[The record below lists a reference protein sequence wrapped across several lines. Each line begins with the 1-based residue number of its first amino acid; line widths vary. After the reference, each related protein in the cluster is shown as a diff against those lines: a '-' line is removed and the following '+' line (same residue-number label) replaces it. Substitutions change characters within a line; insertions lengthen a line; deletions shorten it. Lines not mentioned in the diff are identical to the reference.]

1 MTASLATPLVPT
13 SPSGPDAIP
22 FAHTCAG
29 APEEA
34 ARQLADRLLSCR
46 PSGVL
51 FFCSAEYDLDAL
63 GQALERHFGGVPL
76 CGCTTA
82 GELTTEGY
90 ARGGVVAIGFP
101 DRDFAFAHAV
111 IDDLDNVSLPAAQT
125 LVDTLLGECQ
135 AARVAP
141 LKGHSFAVTLLDG
154 LSASEEQVLATLNAA
169 LAGIPHFGGSA
180 GDDKLGGT
188 HVYGGGRFH
197 SAAAAVV
204 MLNTRLDFEVFST
217 HHLRPRS
224 EKLVVTAV
232 DRERRRVLE
241 LNAEPAALEYAR
253 LVGVPVEALDAEV
266 FARHPLAV
274 KLNERSYVRAIQRVN
289 PDHSLSFY
297 CAVENGIVLT
307 AMAPTPLLGGLEAGL
322 ETLAERL
329 GEPGL
334 VIGCDCCLRRLE
346 VNQDGLLPQARSL
359 LSRYRVVGFNTYGEH
374 YDGLHLNQTFTGVYL
389 GRPPRT
395 RPGEQA

>member
-34 ARQLADRLLSCR
+34 ARQLADHLLSCR

-82 GELTTEGY
+82 GELTTQGY

-141 LKGHSFAVTLLDG
+141 LR
-154 LSASEEQVLATLNAA
+154 SEEHTSELQSR
-169 LAGIPHFGGSA
+169 PHLVCRLLLE
-180 GDDKLGGT
+180 KKK
-188 HVYGGGRFH
+188 
-197 SAAAAVV
+197 
-204 MLNTRLDFEVFST
+204 NTTNQST
-217 HHLRPRS
+217 HYTAQQPTCSTSIVLPG
-224 EKLVVTAV
+224 TAV
-232 DRERRRVLE
+232 
-241 LNAEPAALEYAR
+241 A
-253 LVGVPVEALDAEV
+253 
-266 FARHPLAV
+266 
-274 KLNERSYVRAIQRVN
+274 
-289 PDHSLSFY
+289 
-297 CAVENGIVLT
+297 
-307 AMAPTPLLGGLEAGL
+307 
-322 ETLAERL
+322 
-329 GEPGL
+329 
-334 VIGCDCCLRRLE
+334 
-346 VNQDGLLPQARSL
+346 
-359 LSRYRVVGFNTYGEH
+359 
-374 YDGLHLNQTFTGVYL
+374 
-389 GRPPRT
+389 
-395 RPGEQA
+395 